1 MLGRWLLNKICHGV
15 ARLIWNRQQLNL
27 HPAAVYT
34 KAKIPSI
41 TSCWFFVI
49 SFAFDGEFAVS
60 NQRNY
65 LFQPSGPQQ
74 G

>member
-1 MLGRWLLNKICHGV
+1 MGLL
-15 ARLIWNRQQLNL
+15 RLIWNWQQLNL
-27 HPAAVYT
+27 HSAAVYT
-34 KAKIPSI
+34 KAKISSI

-49 SFAFDGEFAVS
+49 SFVFDGEFAVS
-60 NQRNY
+60 NQRNC